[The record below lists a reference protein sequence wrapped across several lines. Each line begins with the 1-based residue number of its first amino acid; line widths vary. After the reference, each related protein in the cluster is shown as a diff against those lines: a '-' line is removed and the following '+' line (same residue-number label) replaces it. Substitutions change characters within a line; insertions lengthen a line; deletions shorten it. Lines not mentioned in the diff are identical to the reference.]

1 MNLQQAYAAGAS
13 LAFAAAGLTK
23 LASLSAG
30 DLDELLAPALSQE
43 TPKATVNALFRTF
56 RSGLMGASAG
66 EILRGE
72 LGMKRKRALGVGAA
86 AGLGGL
92 GGSVLASKLL
102 KGRLGG
108 WEPLVGGLLGVGLGG
123 TGAYAA
129 TR

>member
-1 MNLQQAYAAGAS
+1 MNLQQARAAGAS

-30 DLDELLAPALSQE
+30 EIDELLAPALSLE

-56 RSGLMGASAG
+56 RSGLLGASGG
-66 EILRGE
+66 EILRSE

-102 KGRLGG
+102 KGRLRG
-108 WEPLVGGLLGVGLGG
+108 WEPLVGGLIGAGLSG
-123 TGAYAA
+123 TGAYTA